1 LRATRGICRTRPRLT
16 YKETKAIARGVSPR
30 PYFSP
35 LNRVSFSAARKR
47 ERGPAVSKC
56 MEAYDLSTDRSMV
69 TTDSTVE
76 SFARRSLDLV
86 AASVL
91 LLLLLPVMIGVA
103 VAIRLDSSGPALFRQ
118 RRVGYRQREFTVYKF
133 RSMRL
138 DADEERHRQYVSA
151 LIGGGA
157 DAGEGQ
163 TGGEDLYKLAVD
175 DRITPVGRRIR
186 SWSVDE
192 LPQLFN
198 VVLGDMSLVGP
209 RPAIPY
215 EVASYP
221 AWYAKR
227 FAVKPGLTGLW
238 QVSGRNQR
246 TYEEMVSLDIDYA
259 EHRSFLGDLAIL
271 ARTPKAVLGRKGV
284 A

>member
-1 LRATRGICRTRPRLT
+1 
-16 YKETKAIARGVSPR
+16 
-30 PYFSP
+30 
-35 LNRVSFSAARKR
+35 
-47 ERGPAVSKC
+47 
-56 MEAYDLSTDRSMV
+56 MEAYDLSADRSMV
-69 TTDSTVE
+69 TTDSTLE
-76 SFARRSLDLV
+76 AFARRCLDLV
-86 AASVL
+86 GALTLIL
-91 LLLLLPVMIGVA
+91 LLAPVMLGVA
-103 VAIRLDSSGPALFRQ
+103 VAVRLDSRGPALFRQ
-118 RRVGYRQREFTVYKF
+118 RRVGHRERQFTVYKF

-138 DADEERHRQYVSA
+138 DADEARHRQYVSA
-151 LIGGGA
+151 LIGNGSGP
-157 DAGEGQ
+157 
-163 TGGEDLYKLAVD
+163 GGEAGGTDGGESLYKLAVD

-215 EVASYP
+215 EVESYP
-221 AWYAKR
+221 AWYSKR

-246 TYEEMVSLDIDYA
+246 TYEEMVTLDIDYA
-259 EHRSFLGDLAIL
+259 ESRSLLGDLAIL
-271 ARTPKAVLGRKGV
+271 ARTPRAVLGRKGV

>member
-1 LRATRGICRTRPRLT
+1 
-16 YKETKAIARGVSPR
+16 
-30 PYFSP
+30 
-35 LNRVSFSAARKR
+35 
-47 ERGPAVSKC
+47 
-56 MEAYDLSTDRSMV
+56 MEAFDLSAGQSIATADTRLAA
-69 TTDSTVE
+69 
-76 SFARRSLDLV
+76 FARRCLDLV
-86 AASVL
+86 AALTLIVL
-91 LLLLLPVMIGVA
+91 LLPLMIGIAAA
-103 VAIRLDSSGPALFRQ
+103 VRLDSRGPAMFRQ
-118 RRVGYRQREFTVYKF
+118 RRVGYREQEFTVFKF

-151 LIGGGA
+151 MIAADPA
-157 DAGEGQ
+157 DAGADDGNE
-163 TGGEDLYKLAVD
+163 GGESLYKLAVD

-215 EVASYP
+215 EVESYP
-221 AWYAKR
+221 AWYSKR

-259 EHRSFLGDLAIL
+259 ENRSFLGDLAIL
-271 ARTPKAVLGRKGV
+271 AKTPRAVLGRKGV

>member
-1 LRATRGICRTRPRLT
+1 
-16 YKETKAIARGVSPR
+16 
-30 PYFSP
+30 
-35 LNRVSFSAARKR
+35 
-47 ERGPAVSKC
+47 
-56 MEAYDLSTDRSMV
+56 MEAHDLSAERTMV
-69 TTDSTVE
+69 RADNPMGA
-76 SFARRSLDLV
+76 FARRLLDLV
-86 AASVL
+86 AASTL
-91 LLLLLPVMIGVA
+91 ILLLLPVMIAIAVA
-103 VAIRLDSSGPALFRQ
+103 VRLDSRGPAMFRQ
-118 RRVGYRQREFTVYKF
+118 RRVGYRKREFTVYKF

-138 DADEERHRQYVSA
+138 DADEERHRQYISA
-151 LIGGGA
+151 MIGTA
-157 DAGEGQ
+157 EAEPVED
-163 TGGEDLYKLAVD
+163 TGGETLYKLAVD
-175 DRITPVGRRIR
+175 DRITPVGRKIR

-215 EVASYP
+215 EVESYP
-221 AWYAKR
+221 TWYSKR

-259 EHRSFLGDLAIL
+259 ENRSLLGDLAIL
-271 ARTPKAVLGRKGV
+271 AKTPRAVLGRKGV

>member
-1 LRATRGICRTRPRLT
+1 
-16 YKETKAIARGVSPR
+16 
-30 PYFSP
+30 
-35 LNRVSFSAARKR
+35 
-47 ERGPAVSKC
+47 
-56 MEAYDLSTDRSMV
+56 MEAYDLSAERTMV
-69 TTDSTVE
+69 TADSPVGA
-76 SFARRSLDLV
+76 FARRCLDLV
-86 AASVL
+86 AASALIL
-91 LLLLLPVMIGVA
+91 LFLPVMIGIAVA
-103 VAIRLDSSGPALFRQ
+103 VRLDSRGPALFRQ
-118 RRVGYRQREFTVYKF
+118 RRVGYREREFTVFKF

-138 DADEERHRQYVSA
+138 DADEERHRQYISA
-151 LIGGGA
+151 LIGTDSA
-157 DAGEGQ
+157 EDKAPAES
-163 TGGEDLYKLAVD
+163 GEDDGEEGETLYKLAVD

-215 EVASYP
+215 EVESYP
-221 AWYAKR
+221 AWYSKR

-259 EHRSFLGDLAIL
+259 ESRSLLGDLAIL
-271 ARTPKAVLGRKGV
+271 AKTPRAVLGRKGV

>member
-1 LRATRGICRTRPRLT
+1 
-16 YKETKAIARGVSPR
+16 
-30 PYFSP
+30 
-35 LNRVSFSAARKR
+35 
-47 ERGPAVSKC
+47 
-56 MEAYDLSTDRSMV
+56 MEAHDLSAERTMV
-69 TTDSTVE
+69 RADNPLGA
-76 SFARRSLDLV
+76 FARRCLDLL
-86 AASVL
+86 AASALIL
-91 LLLLLPVMIGVA
+91 LFLPVMIAIAVA
-103 VAIRLDSSGPALFRQ
+103 VRLDSRGPAMFRQ
-118 RRVGYRQREFTVYKF
+118 RRVGYREREFTVFKF

-138 DADEERHRQYVSA
+138 DADEERHRQYISA
-151 LIGGGA
+151 MIGGNSA
-157 DAGEGQ
+157 EAVED
-163 TGGEDLYKLAVD
+163 TGGETLYKLAVD
-175 DRITPVGRRIR
+175 DRITPVGRKIR

-215 EVASYP
+215 EVESYP

-259 EHRSFLGDLAIL
+259 ENRSLLGDIAIL
-271 ARTPKAVLGRKGV
+271 AKTPRAVLGRKGV

>member
-1 LRATRGICRTRPRLT
+1 
-16 YKETKAIARGVSPR
+16 
-30 PYFSP
+30 
-35 LNRVSFSAARKR
+35 
-47 ERGPAVSKC
+47 
-56 MEAYDLSTDRSMV
+56 MEAYDLSADRSMV
-69 TTDSTVE
+69 TTGTLE
-76 SFARRSLDLV
+76 SCARRCLDLLG
-86 AASVL
+86 ALSL
-91 LLLLLPVMIGVA
+91 LLLLAPVMLGVA
-103 VAIRLDSSGPALFRQ
+103 VAVRLDSRGPALFRQ
-118 RRVGYRQREFTVYKF
+118 RRVGHRERQFTVYKF

-151 LIGGGA
+151 LIGNGSGRGGA
-157 DAGEGQ
+157 EGD
-163 TGGEDLYKLAVD
+163 GGENLYKLAVD

-215 EVASYP
+215 EVESYP

-246 TYEEMVSLDIDYA
+246 TYEEMVTLDIDYA
-259 EHRSFLGDLAIL
+259 ENRSLLGDLAIL
-271 ARTPKAVLGRKGV
+271 ARTPGAVLGRKGV

>member
-1 LRATRGICRTRPRLT
+1 
-16 YKETKAIARGVSPR
+16 
-30 PYFSP
+30 
-35 LNRVSFSAARKR
+35 
-47 ERGPAVSKC
+47 
-56 MEAYDLSTDRSMV
+56 MEAIDLSADRSIV
-69 TTDSTVE
+69 TTDSTLE
-76 SFARRSLDLV
+76 SFARRCLDLV
-86 AASVL
+86 GALTLIL
-91 LLLLLPVMIGVA
+91 LLAPVMIGVA
-103 VAIRLDSSGPALFRQ
+103 AAVRLDSRGPALFRQ
-118 RRVGYRQREFTVYKF
+118 RRVGHRERQFTVYKF

-151 LIGGGA
+151 LIGNGSGRNGDAAGGE
-157 DAGEGQ
+157 D
-163 TGGEDLYKLAVD
+163 GGEDLYKLAVD

-215 EVASYP
+215 EVESYP
-221 AWYAKR
+221 TWYAKR

-246 TYEEMVSLDIDYA
+246 TYEEMVTLDIDYA
-259 EHRSFLGDLAIL
+259 ENRSFIGDLAIL
-271 ARTPKAVLGRKGV
+271 AKTPRAVLGRKGV

>member
-1 LRATRGICRTRPRLT
+1 
-16 YKETKAIARGVSPR
+16 
-30 PYFSP
+30 
-35 LNRVSFSAARKR
+35 
-47 ERGPAVSKC
+47 
-56 MEAYDLSTDRSMV
+56 MEAYDLSAERTMV
-69 TTDSTVE
+69 TADSPVGA
-76 SFARRSLDLV
+76 FARRSLDLV
-86 AASVL
+86 AASALIL
-91 LLLLLPVMIGVA
+91 LFLPVMIAVA
-103 VAIRLDSSGPALFRQ
+103 VAVRLDSRGPAMFRQ
-118 RRVGYRQREFTVYKF
+118 RRVGYREREFTVYKF

-138 DADEERHRQYVSA
+138 DADEERHRQYISA
-151 LIGGGA
+151 LIGTADAATAQAEADAANGGA
-157 DAGEGQ
+157 DEGE
-163 TGGEDLYKLAVD
+163 TLYKLAVD

-215 EVASYP
+215 EVESYP
-221 AWYAKR
+221 AWYSKR

-259 EHRSFLGDLAIL
+259 ESRSFLGDLAIL
-271 ARTPKAVLGRKGV
+271 ARTPRAVLGRKGV

>member
-1 LRATRGICRTRPRLT
+1 
-16 YKETKAIARGVSPR
+16 
-30 PYFSP
+30 
-35 LNRVSFSAARKR
+35 
-47 ERGPAVSKC
+47 
-56 MEAYDLSTDRSMV
+56 MEAYDLSAERTMV
-69 TTDSTVE
+69 TADSPVGA
-76 SFARRSLDLV
+76 FARRCLDLV
-86 AASVL
+86 AASALIL
-91 LLLLLPVMIGVA
+91 LFLPVMIAIAVA
-103 VAIRLDSSGPALFRQ
+103 VRLDSRGPAMFRQ
-118 RRVGYRQREFTVYKF
+118 RRVGYRERQFTVYKF

-138 DADEERHRQYVSA
+138 DADEERHRQYISA
-151 LIGGGA
+151 LIGTDDAAKAQAEA
-157 DAGEGQ
+157 DAENGGEGE
-163 TGGEDLYKLAVD
+163 TLYKLAVD

-215 EVASYP
+215 EVESYP
-221 AWYAKR
+221 AWYSKR

-259 EHRSFLGDLAIL
+259 ESRSFLGDLAIL
-271 ARTPKAVLGRKGV
+271 AKTPRAVLGRKGV

>member
-1 LRATRGICRTRPRLT
+1 
-16 YKETKAIARGVSPR
+16 
-30 PYFSP
+30 
-35 LNRVSFSAARKR
+35 
-47 ERGPAVSKC
+47 
-56 MEAYDLSTDRSMV
+56 MEAFDLSADRTMV
-69 TTDSTVE
+69 TTDSTLE
-76 SFARRSLDLV
+76 AFARRCLDLV
-86 AASVL
+86 VASTL
-91 LLLLLPVMIGVA
+91 MLLLLPLLIGIVVA
-103 VAIRLDSSGPALFRQ
+103 VRLDSRGPALFRQ
-118 RRVGYRQREFTVYKF
+118 RRVGYYQREFTVYKF

-151 LIGGGA
+151 LIGSGPA
-157 DAGEGQ
+157 E

-186 SWSVDE
+186 SWSIDE

-198 VVLGDMSLVGP
+198 VVLGDMSLIGP

-215 EVASYP
+215 EVESYP
-221 AWYAKR
+221 AWYGKR

-259 EHRSFLGDLAIL
+259 ENRSFLGDLAIL
-271 ARTPKAVLGRKGV
+271 ARTPKAVFGRKGV

>member
-1 LRATRGICRTRPRLT
+1 
-16 YKETKAIARGVSPR
+16 
-30 PYFSP
+30 
-35 LNRVSFSAARKR
+35 
-47 ERGPAVSKC
+47 
-56 MEAYDLSTDRSMV
+56 MEAYDLSADRSMV
-69 TTDSTVE
+69 TTGSTLE
-76 SFARRSLDLV
+76 SVARRCLDLLG
-86 AASVL
+86 ALTLIL
-91 LLLLLPVMIGVA
+91 LLAPVMLGVA
-103 VAIRLDSSGPALFRQ
+103 VAVRLDSRGPALFRQ
-118 RRVGYRQREFTVYKF
+118 RRVGHRERQFTVYKF

-151 LIGGGA
+151 LIGNGAGGEA
-157 DAGEGQ
+157 VAAG
-163 TGGEDLYKLAVD
+163 GGEDLYKLAVD
-175 DRITPVGRRIR
+175 DRITPIGRRIR

-215 EVASYP
+215 EVESYP
-221 AWYAKR
+221 AWYARR

-246 TYEEMVSLDIDYA
+246 TYEEMVTLDIDYA
-259 EHRSFLGDLAIL
+259 ENRSLRGDLAIL
-271 ARTPKAVLGRKGV
+271 ARTPGAVLGRKGV

>member
-1 LRATRGICRTRPRLT
+1 
-16 YKETKAIARGVSPR
+16 
-30 PYFSP
+30 
-35 LNRVSFSAARKR
+35 
-47 ERGPAVSKC
+47 
-56 MEAYDLSTDRSMV
+56 MEAFDLSAERTMV
-69 TTDSTVE
+69 TAEGPVGA
-76 SFARRSLDLV
+76 FARRCLDLV
-86 AASVL
+86 AASALIL
-91 LLLLLPVMIGVA
+91 LFLPVMIAIAVA
-103 VAIRLDSSGPALFRQ
+103 VRLDSRGPAMFRQ
-118 RRVGYRQREFTVYKF
+118 RRVGYREREFTVYKF

-138 DADEERHRQYVSA
+138 DADEERHRQYISA
-151 LIGGGA
+151 LIGTD
-157 DAGEGQ
+157 DAARAHDAEEENGDGDEGE
-163 TGGEDLYKLAVD
+163 TLYKLAVD

-215 EVASYP
+215 EVESYP
-221 AWYAKR
+221 AWYSKR

-259 EHRSFLGDLAIL
+259 ESRSFLGDLAIL
-271 ARTPKAVLGRKGV
+271 AKTPRAVLGRKGV

>member
-1 LRATRGICRTRPRLT
+1 MEAFDLSAERTTRATDNRL
-16 YKETKAIARGVSPR
+16 
-30 PYFSP
+30 
-35 LNRVSFSAARKR
+35 
-47 ERGPAVSKC
+47 
-56 MEAYDLSTDRSMV
+56 EA
-69 TTDSTVE
+69 
-76 SFARRSLDLV
+76 FARRGFDLL
-86 AASVL
+86 AASTL
-91 LLLLLPVMIGVA
+91 IILLLPVMIAIA
-103 VAIRLDSSGPALFRQ
+103 VSVRLDSHGPALFRQ
-118 RRVGYRQREFTVYKF
+118 RRVGYRERQFTVYKF

-151 LIGGGA
+151 LIGNGSGRNGSE
-157 DAGEGQ
+157 AGDEG
-163 TGGEDLYKLAVD
+163 GGEDLYKLAVD

-192 LPQLFN
+192 LPQLFH

-215 EVASYP
+215 EVESYP

-259 EHRSFLGDLAIL
+259 ENRSFLGDLAIL
-271 ARTPKAVLGRKGV
+271 ARTPRAVLGRKGV